1 MNEVT
6 YTIHI
11 NGKEFIIKE
20 STTLTQLIE
29 KLEQLRWLQNGYDIS
44 VFEVEFNGMEI
55 NTPEELKEWHRRNS
69 Q

>member
-1 MNEVT
+1 MYGYSKRALKAYRSLIQFDEE
-6 YTIHI
+6 
-11 NGKEFIIKE
+11 K
-20 STTLTQLIE
+20 IE